1 MTFWVEDRGTFKN
14 SIIVYIE
21 RPEMLHFFL
30 QNVIKIKTSPF
41 RLSHVA
47 SQMPFFSNAKALLIP
62 RNSIFENRIWKKK
75 I

>member
-47 SQMPFFSNAKALLIP
+47 SQMPFFRMRKHY
-62 RNSIFENRIWKKK
+62 
-75 I
+75 